1 MDLLKEKILSEGK
14 VLNNEI
20 LKVDSFIN
28 HQVDCNLIQAIG
40 EDFANFFKEKN
51 ITKVVTIESSGI
63 APAFA
68 TAFCLNVPLVIFKK
82 QTSKI
87 LDNNLLQT
95 EVHSFTKGTSYE
107 LTVSSK
113 YLAEND
119 NILFIDDFLANGEAG
134 LGVYRLVTQANAN
147 LIGIGIVIE
156 KSFQPGRKKLE
167 DLGLDIYSLARIKS
181 FENNSVQFL
190 DCQLGRFCLTINCC
204 QTEPSPLTSIFCF
217 LLFF

>member
-1 MDLLKEKILSEGK
+1 MDLLKEKILSEGR
-14 VLNNEI
+14 VLNNDI

-28 HQVDCNLIQAIG
+28 HQVDCNLMQEIG
-40 EDFANFFKEKN
+40 KEFANYFKDKN
-51 ITKVVTIESSGI
+51 ISKVVTIESSGI

-68 TAFCLNVPLVIFKK
+68 TANVLNVPLVIFKK

-107 LTVSSK
+107 LTVSSN
-113 YLAEND
+113 YLSKDD

-134 LGVYRLVTQANAN
+134 LGVHRLVTQANAN
-147 LIGIGIVIE
+147 LVGVGIVIE

-167 DLGLDIYSLARIKS
+167 DLDLDTYSLARIKS
-181 FENNSVQFL
+181 FENNCVQFL
-190 DCQLGRFCLTINCC
+190 D
-204 QTEPSPLTSIFCF
+204 
-217 LLFF
+217 